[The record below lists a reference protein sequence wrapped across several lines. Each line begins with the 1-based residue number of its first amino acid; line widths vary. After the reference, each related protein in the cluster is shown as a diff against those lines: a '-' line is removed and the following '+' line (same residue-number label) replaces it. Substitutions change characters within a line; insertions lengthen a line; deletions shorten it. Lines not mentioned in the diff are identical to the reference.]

1 MKKMNNSKLKLSRAM
16 YNAEAALEYLI
27 SILVG
32 TSFLATL
39 TKNLGIS
46 DSVTAI
52 VTSFISLGALFQLF
66 SMFVQRKRMKNF
78 VIVLSVI
85 NQLLFLSLY
94 VIPLSTA
101 NKPVKGAL
109 FIVAIFT
116 AYIIYYTAHP
126 KKLTWMM
133 SLVDDKERGRFTA
146 NKEII
151 SLIAGMIFQFTMS
164 AVIDGYAEKGEIK
177 TAFIISAVV
186 IFIIMILHTFSM
198 ISTVELE
205 IPQPEKQKLSTT
217 IRDTF
222 ANKNVL
228 KVAFILILYYAANF
242 STSFYGSYQI
252 NELGFSLKFISIV
265 HIAGSIVR
273 MFVSRFW
280 GKYADRHSFAL
291 MMEKCFIIYGLSF
304 ACFMF
309 ATPSTGKVMVLLYYI
324 LHYIS
329 MGGIS
334 SGTMNLVFDYADPD
348 KRANSLAVCQAF
360 SGALGSLTTIVTS
373 PLLTHI
379 QNNGNTFLGFNIYG
393 QQLFSFISMSLII
406 IAIIYT
412 RKTFIKKKKDA

>member
-1 MKKMNNSKLKLSRAM
+1 MDKKLKLSRAM

-46 DSVTAI
+46 DSVTGI

-66 SMFVQRKRMKNF
+66 SMFIQRKKMKNF
-78 VIVLSVI
+78 VIVLSII

-94 VIPLSTA
+94 VIPLSFS
-101 NKPVKGAL
+101 NKPFKGAL
-109 FIVAIFT
+109 FIIAIFT
-116 AYIIYYTAHP
+116 AYIVYYTAHP

-133 SLVDDKERGRFTA
+133 SLVQDNERGRFTA

-151 SLIAGMIFQFTMS
+151 SLLVGMIFQFTMS
-164 AVIDGYAEKGEIK
+164 AVIDAYAQKGEIK

-186 IFIIMILHTFSM
+186 IFVIMILHTISM
-198 ISTVELE
+198 FLTVEPD
-205 IPQPEKQKLSTT
+205 IPQPDKQKLSTT

-222 ANKNVL
+222 SNKNVL
-228 KVAFILILYYAANF
+228 KVAFVLILYHVSNF
-242 STSFYGSYQI
+242 STSFYGTYQI
-252 NELGFSLKFISIV
+252 SELGFSLKFISIV
-265 HIAGSIVR
+265 HIVGSFVR

-280 GKYADRHSFAL
+280 GRYADRHSFAV
-291 MMEKCFIIYGLSF
+291 MMEKCFIFFGLSF
-304 ACFMF
+304 LCFMF
-309 ATPSTGKVMVLLYYI
+309 ATPSNGKIMVLLYYI
-324 LHYIS
+324 FHYIS

-360 SGALGSLTTIVTS
+360 SGALGSLTTIATS
-373 PLLTHI
+373 PLLAHI

-393 QQLFSFISMSLII
+393 QQLFSFISFTLII

-412 RKTFIKKKKDA
+412 RKTFIKNKNML